1 MKLQLIPAFLLIR
14 SGAHAFAPVVGR
26 FGTHVV
32 AATSRTTARSF
43 GLDPSSFQDLSQHVD
58 SFRDAFTSLTLSDVD
73 LDPSAI
79 IDTAAPAAI
88 DPSAIID
95 TAAPAAIDAATDAST
110 TAASSKSGGWFGFL
124 TGPIQGL
131 LVLIHSGMV
140 AMGVSS
146 NAWGISI
153 IILTLF
159 VKAVTFPLT
168 KTQLESTNKMQVCF
182 QFILIG
188 LFYRFIQFYVVS
200 SFVTYITLS
209 LKTLRLCNQPSRSS
223 RPSTKVIPT

>member
-1 MKLQLIPAFLLIR
+1 MKLQVIPALLLIL
-14 SGAHAFAPVVGR
+14 SGADAFAPVGR

-32 AATSRTTARSF
+32 APSRTARSF

-58 SFRDAFTSLTLSDVD
+58 AFRDAFTSLTLSDVD

-79 IDTAAPAAI
+79 LDAASTTDTAA
-88 DPSAIID
+88 
-95 TAAPAAIDAATDAST
+95 
-110 TAASSKSGGWFGFL
+110 AASSGGWFGFL

-131 LVLIHSGMV
+131 LELIHSSMV

-153 IILTLF
+153 ILLTIL

-182 QFILIG
+182 QCTLIG
-188 LFYRFIQFYVVS
+188 LFIDPSSSMWSHHSSHVYR
-200 SFVTYITLS
+200 
-209 LKTLRLCNQPSRSS
+209 
-223 RPSTKVIPT
+223 

>member
-1 MKLQLIPAFLLIR
+1 MKLQVIPALLLIL
-14 SGAHAFAPVVGR
+14 SGADGFAPFGGR

-32 AATSRTTARSF
+32 ATSRTARSF

-58 SFRDAFTSLTLSDVD
+58 SFRDVFTSLTLSDVD

-79 IDTAAPAAI
+79 TD
-88 DPSAIID
+88 
-95 TAAPAAIDAATDAST
+95 AAPAAIDAATRAAIDAAP
-110 TAASSKSGGWFGFL
+110 AATDAAAAVSSNGGWFGFL

-131 LVLIHSGMV
+131 LVLIHSSMV

-153 IILTLF
+153 ILLTII

-182 QFILIG
+182 QCTLI
-188 LFYRFIQFYVVS
+188 
-200 SFVTYITLS
+200 
-209 LKTLRLCNQPSRSS
+209 
-223 RPSTKVIPT
+223 